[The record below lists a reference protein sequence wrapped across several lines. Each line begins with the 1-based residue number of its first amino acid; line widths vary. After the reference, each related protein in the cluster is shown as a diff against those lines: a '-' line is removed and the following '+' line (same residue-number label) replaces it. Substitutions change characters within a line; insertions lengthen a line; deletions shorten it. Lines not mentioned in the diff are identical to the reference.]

1 MMRFVH
7 SRRGLILTLLLIFHS
22 LSLESSPRGAE
33 RDEPKAPGAFPDL
46 RQTPLPPSDSLKM
59 FELEHGLRIELAA
72 CEPQIVDPVSLRFC
86 GQGKMWVV
94 EMGDYP
100 TPPQGDAA
108 PRGRIRVL
116 EDQDRDGFFETATT
130 FAEGLDFPTGLTPY
144 RNGVI
149 VTLAGKIEYL
159 EDRDG
164 DLCCDHREIWF
175 EGFAR
180 ENEQLRANHP
190 TWTFDGK
197 IHVASG
203 LRGGTIRAIDPRWPQ
218 GTGDEAR
225 LSLEGRDFRF
235 DPAGGLWESAAGNS
249 QFGFWQDALGRNYVC
264 SNRNPCRLLMAEVG
278 EVAANP
284 LIPLS
289 QWAIDVIPAAESSQ
303 VFSLVPTWTTSN
315 LHAGQFTAA
324 CGVFRYES
332 DLLAPFLGGDFF
344 ACEPTASIV
353 ARYRNKAQSRS
364 EKGSDPLRHD
374 PLRQGTKSY
383 EIDLPPKGQAPFWIG
398 PQSLIPQGER
408 TAAANE
414 FLASRDPW
422 FRPVDLIDGPDGAL
436 YVVDMHRAVIEHPD
450 WVPEQWK
457 EAILNRAG
465 EQAGRIYRVVPA
477 EGDVPRVAEPI
488 DSSRSSQSLV
498 DRLGSSNRWQRDT
511 AARILVQ
518 RGTFNR
524 HLRIGESAATGE
536 TAVVDEIST
545 LVRSSLSQ
553 SDSALLWVRGLGI
566 LMALRSI
573 SAADLMAAIEHPQA
587 EVRALAARSS
597 TSIHRLDAAATDS
610 SPQVRYAWLSGAHR
624 WATEEDTPL
633 LLEAL
638 LGKTS
643 DDSQE
648 QLWLARMFSQ
658 LDPALAPSVLGT
670 LEATPALVAAEDAEL
685 ELLNPWIERSGW
697 AGSTSGMTAIL
708 RFRSPEARSSML
720 EAYLRGAIRRGSTT
734 ETLTRDLSEQDQAEF
749 RRWID
754 EQRRLALD
762 PNAPPAGRQFAL
774 AIVGIDPREQSR
786 EVLLQIV
793 RGEDTRLIPLAWE
806 HVVSMA
812 SDEEIDRLLHRCSS
826 MDPQGVVQ
834 LLEISARH
842 PRAALRLVQMIQTR
856 EIPTSWLSPT
866 CWQRLDQH
874 ASSPLKEHVAAIRQA
889 TLVSGRGQIFDQ
901 YRTTLAEDSA
911 PADRSEGKRIFIN
924 HCASCHRIGGA
935 GIAVGPDISD
945 LRTQSPEQ
953 ILRAVLDPNAAIDAN
968 YFRYRAITTAG
979 QVVDGLLVD
988 QNVKTITLAQQ
999 EGRQIILLRDD
1010 VEEFHASGVSYMPE
1024 GFEGSISAQS
1034 MRNLIDYLKN
1044 WRFD

>member
-1 MMRFVH
+1 MMRFVR

-33 RDEPKAPGAFPDL
+33 RDEPKAPGAFPNL
-46 RQTPLPPSDSLKM
+46 RQTPLPPSDSLNM
-59 FELEHGLRIELAA
+59 FEIEHGLRIELAA

-86 GQGKMWVV
+86 GEGKMWVV

-100 TPPQGDAA
+100 TPPQGGAA

-164 DLCCDHREIWF
+164 DLCCDHREVWF

-218 GTGDEAR
+218 GTGDAATQ
-225 LSLEGRDFRF
+225 SLEGRDFRF

-249 QFGFWQDALGRNYVC
+249 QFGFWQDAMGRNYVC

-332 DLLAPFLGGDFF
+332 DLLAPILGGDFF
-344 ACEPTASIV
+344 SCEPTASIV
-353 ARYRNKAQSRS
+353 ARYRDKAQC
-364 EKGSDPLRHD
+364 LN
-374 PLRQGTKSY
+374 
-383 EIDLPPKGQAPFWIG
+383 
-398 PQSLIPQGER
+398 PQGER

-465 EQAGRIYRVVPA
+465 EQAGRIYRVVPTA
-477 EGDVPRVAEPI
+477 GDVPRVAEPI
-488 DSSRSSQSLV
+488 DSSRSSRSLV
-498 DRLGSSNRWQRDT
+498 ASLGNSNRWQRDT
-511 AARILVQ
+511 AARILVE

-524 HLRIGESAATGE
+524 HLRIGENAAPGE
-536 TAVVDEIST
+536 TAVVHEIST
-545 LVRSSLSQ
+545 LVRSRFSQ

-573 SAADLMAAIEHPQA
+573 SAADLTAAIEHPQA

-597 TSIHRLDAAATDS
+597 TSIHRLDAAASDS

-638 LGKTS
+638 LGKKS

-648 QLWLARMFSQ
+648 RLWLARMFSQ

-685 ELLNPWIERSGW
+685 ELLNPWIERLGW
-697 AGSTSGMTAIL
+697 SGSTSGMAAIL
-708 RFRSPEARSSML
+708 RFRSPDARSSML

-734 ETLTRDLSEQDQAEF
+734 ETLTRDLSEKDQAEF
-749 RRWID
+749 RHWID

-793 RGEDTRLIPLAWE
+793 RGADTRLIPLAWE
-806 HVVSMA
+806 HVVSIA
-812 SDEEIDRLLHRCSS
+812 SDEDIDRLLHRCSS

-856 EIPTSWLSPT
+856 EIPRSWLSPT
-866 CWQRLDQH
+866 CWQRLDEH
-874 ASSPLKEHVAAIRQA
+874 TSSPLKEHVAAIRQA
-889 TLVSGRGQIFDQ
+889 TLASDRGQVFEH

-968 YFRYRAITTAG
+968 FFRYRAITTAG
-979 QVVDGLLVD
+979 QVVEGLLVE
-988 QNVKTITLAQQ
+988 QNAKTITLAQQ